1 MSSPKTGI
9 KLHFCDRF
17 TLCNFRLVF
26 FQQPLS
32 FWYFFTFAPNIAH
45 LTGTPH
51 GVGAGGKVILGWNKS
66 TFTSSTGLKVTYL
79 MGFSLLLLSLK
90 GDSSPIRSPV
100 VTVPELRSPV
110 VTGPHSG
117 HQWWPDRT
125 YGHQWWP
132 GRDTGHQWWSVQNL
146 INQIDKQCC
155 FHITW
160 SLNGKI
166 EWIWSFLNLI

>member
-45 LTGTPH
+45 LTGTPP

-100 VTVPELRSPV
+100 VTGPELRSPWVTGPELRSPV
-110 VTGPHSG
+110 VTGPELRSTPVTSGDRTGTPVNSG
-117 HQWWPDRT
+117 HQWWPDRNS
-125 YGHQWWP
+125 GQLRSP
-132 GRDTGHQWWSVQNL
+132 VVISA
-146 INQIDKQCC
+146 K
-155 FHITW
+155 
-160 SLNGKI
+160 LN
-166 EWIWSFLNLI
+166 